1 MERDQLQQLLKTST
15 VRITF
20 EKVNGEKR
28 VMNCTLQT
36 QLLPDQIDIE
46 EVISEKRINLETLA
60 VWDLDKKDWRSFRLD
75 KILDI
80 ETL

>member
-28 VMNCTLQT
+28 VMNCTLQA
-36 QLLPDQIDIE
+36 QLLPDQIDLE
-46 EVISEKRINLETLA
+46 EAISEKRVNLESLA

>member
-1 MERDQLQQLLKTST
+1 VERDQLQQLLKTST

-28 VMNCTLQT
+28 VMNCTLQA
-36 QLLPDQIDIE
+36 QLLPDQIDLE
-46 EVISEKRINLETLA
+46 EAISEKRVNLESLA

-75 KILDI
+75 KIIDI

>member
-36 QLLPDQIDIE
+36 QFLPDQIDIE

>member
-1 MERDQLQQLLKTST
+1 VERDQLQQLLKTST

-28 VMNCTLQT
+28 VMNCTLQE
-36 QLLPDQIDIE
+36 QLLPDQIDLE

>member
-28 VMNCTLQT
+28 VMNCTLQA
-36 QLLPDQIDIE
+36 QLLPDQIDLE
-46 EVISEKRINLETLA
+46 EAISEKRVNLESLA

-75 KILDI
+75 KIIDI